1 MYTNIDIWF
10 FTDLLIVK
18 LININKILMLANI
31 NVYEYKC
38 KIFTHI
44 NIVI

>member
-1 MYTNIDIWF
+1 MHTNIDIWF
-10 FTDLLIVK
+10 FNDLSIIK
-18 LININKILMLANI
+18 LININKILILDNI
-31 NVYEYKC
+31 NVNEYKC